1 MYKAKIRN
9 RTKERYSQFTIIV
22 GLNKS
27 TYAFKHITLT
37 KQTRISK
44 NTEDLNQS
52 INQIDTINKLKTSHL
67 TNGEYTIFS
76 EYTGHIH

>member
-1 MYKAKIRN
+1 MYKVKID

-27 TYAFKHITLT
+27 AYAFKHITLT

-44 NTEDLNQS
+44 NIEDLNQS
-52 INQIDTINKLKTSHL
+52 N
-67 TNGEYTIFS
+67 
-76 EYTGHIH
+76 

>member
-1 MYKAKIRN
+1 MYKAKID

-52 INQIDTINKLKTSHL
+52 N
-67 TNGEYTIFS
+67 
-76 EYTGHIH
+76 